1 MKDYIKVGKIV
12 NTHGVR
18 GYVKCMPMTDDL
30 ERFEELKYVYTEKD
44 NTKRTIDDVWY
55 QKGMVYLKLR
65 NIDDMDTAESLKDTY
80 ISILEDQLRE
90 LPQDTYYL
98 FDLEGMDVYSSD
110 GEHIGIIS
118 EIYQTAA
125 NDVYEVKNNNSSFL
139 IPAIK
144 DVVKSVNV
152 RDKKM
157 IINVIEGLLEWNLR

>member
-157 IINVIEGLLEWNLR
+157 IINVIEGLLE